1 MFGGAPYND
10 VWVLSNANG
19 LGGTSTWTNTVAQGA
34 AGSPPARAGPAAV
47 YDDESNRMI
56 LFGGVSSNG
65 VWVLSNANGIG
76 GMPIWTNTIADG
88 VAGSPPPRSA
98 HTAAYDTTN
107 DPTIILI
114 VLGSGVYY
122 NDVWVLSNAN
132 GLGGTSTWT
141 NTVAQGS
148 VSSSPWRGGH
158 TAVYDAASN
167 RMIVF
172 GGYNGT
178 TYLNDV
184 WVLSNANAPS
194 STPTW
199 ANTVGQDA
207 AGGPSR
213 RVQSTAVY
221 DAGSKRMV
229 VFGGDVF
236 IKYYNDVW
244 VLSNANAIP

>member
-1 MFGGAPYND
+1 
-10 VWVLSNANG
+10 
-19 LGGTSTWTNTVAQGA
+19 
-34 AGSPPARAGPAAV
+34 
-47 YDDESNRMI
+47 
-56 LFGGVSSNG
+56 
-65 VWVLSNANGIG
+65 
-76 GMPIWTNTIADG
+76 
-88 VAGSPPPRSA
+88 
-98 HTAAYDTTN
+98 
-107 DPTIILI
+107 
-114 VLGSGVYY
+114 
-122 NDVWVLSNAN
+122 
-132 GLGGTSTWT
+132 
-141 NTVAQGS
+141 
-148 VSSSPWRGGH
+148 
-158 TAVYDAASN
+158 
-167 RMIVF
+167 MIVF